1 MVKHNTIQAGAVVA
15 GVDVSKAR
23 LDVALWPEGMSFSV
37 DNDAAGWASLME
49 RLREAGTI
57 RVGLE
62 ASGGYERGVIEAVSG
77 ELDVIMLQPLQ
88 VRAFA
93 RFRGQRAKTDRIDA
107 ALIAECAAQSV
118 RQALE
123 RSPECRQA
131 ADLLTLY
138 EQTAADLARLRTR
151 VERFREG
158 ELAALLTGPIEYLKT
173 FRKTLLDRLRR
184 LVRTHAEL
192 THRVALLQTIPGVGF
207 LNAISLAARVP
218 ELGQMTRQEAAALLG
233 LAPFNHDSGTWQGV
247 RHIAGGRARPRRL
260 LYMAAVAAIR
270 CDPDLRAFHR
280 RLTAAGK
287 PHNVAVVAVMRKLAA
302 AANTVLKRGTPWLP
316 AEA

>member
-1 MVKHNTIQAGAVVA
+1 MVKHNTIQASAVVA

-37 DNDAAGWASLME
+37 DNDADGWTSLIE
-49 RLREAGTI
+49 RVREAGAV

-62 ASGGYERGVIEAVSG
+62 ASGGYERGAVEALSG

-107 ALIAECAAQSV
+107 ALIAECAAQSLG
-118 RQALE
+118 QALE
-123 RSPECRQA
+123 KSPECRRA

-158 ELAALLTGPIEYLKT
+158 ELAALLTGPIEYLKA
-173 FRKTLLDRLRR
+173 FRKALLDRLRH
-184 LVRTHAEL
+184 LVRAHAKL

-218 ELGQMTRQEAAALLG
+218 ELGQLTRQEAAALLG
-233 LAPFNHDSGTWQGV
+233 VAPFNHDSGTWQGG
-247 RHIAGGRARPRRL
+247 RHIAGGRSRPRRL
-260 LYMAAVAAIR
+260 LYMAAIAAIR
-270 CDPDLRAFHR
+270 CDPSMKAFYC
-280 RLTAAGK
+280 RLIAAGK
-287 PHNVAVVAVMRKLAA
+287 PHNVAVVAVMRKLAT

-316 AEA
+316 AQT